1 MCTKLHEFLTS
12 SPTGQQP
19 PTGLGVLDLDKLSRV
34 LRLRW
39 LWQEWTEESK
49 AWAGMEVPCN
59 ETDRF
64 LFNASTIVT
73 IGNGHKSQFWHNS
86 WLDGE
91 ASRNLAPHLFAL
103 VKRKNRTVKQEL
115 SNNAW
120 IKALRG
126 KITSAT
132 HVEEFVS
139 LWIHVQDVHLLPEV
153 PYKIT

>member
-1 MCTKLHEFLTS
+1 M
-12 SPTGQQP
+12 G
-19 PTGLGVLDLDKLSRV
+19 GLGVLDLDKLGRA

-39 LWQEWTEESK
+39 LWHEWTEEAK
-49 AWAGMEVPCN
+49 AWVGMEVPCN

-73 IGNGHKSQFWHNS
+73 ISNGHKTKFWHNS

-91 ASRNLAPHLFAL
+91 ALRNLAPHLFAL

-115 SNNAW
+115 SNNTW

-139 LWIHVQDVHLLPEV
+139 LWIRVQDVHLLPEF
-153 PYKIT
+153 PDKIT

>member
-1 MCTKLHEFLTS
+1 MYKDRKRTN
-12 SPTGQQP
+12 Q
-19 PTGLGVLDLDKLSRV
+19 LGPR
-34 LRLRW
+34 
-39 LWQEWTEESK
+39 
-49 AWAGMEVPCN
+49 N
-59 ETDRF
+59 

-91 ASRNLAPHLFAL
+91 ALRNLAPHLFVL